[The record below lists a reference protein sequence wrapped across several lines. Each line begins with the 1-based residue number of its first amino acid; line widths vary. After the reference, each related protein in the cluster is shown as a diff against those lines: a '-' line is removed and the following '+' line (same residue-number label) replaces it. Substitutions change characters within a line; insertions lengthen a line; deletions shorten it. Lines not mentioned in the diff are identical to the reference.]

1 MEFICSK
8 SEIQKSLSHAEGVV
22 STKTTLSILSNVL
35 LETKENGLELSAT
48 DLEVGFRTFI
58 PAEISTSGSITIQA
72 KKLSDIIKSFTSGN
86 LTFALDGQ
94 NRMAISAEDPA
105 VKANFKI
112 MGIPKDDYPSIPAF
126 TEQNTFTLSQGLLKV
141 MIRKTIFSA
150 STDEAR
156 YFLNGIYFEKKDG
169 HLNLVATDGKR
180 LSFISATLEG
190 SEIEDFDVIIPSK
203 VLHELVKILKEEG
216 TCRISLTDSK
226 VFFQID
232 ESELVSNL
240 LEGQFPNYH
249 QVIPSETTNTISL
262 DNTGFSEAIKR
273 VSHMVDPK
281 IAQIRMDMTENKI
294 TLYGYHPDFGEAKDE
309 IEVDYKGDELQ
320 IAFNYNYL
328 LAALKEIDRKD
339 VLFKMTT
346 NKSPVILK
354 GVDEEDYLSVVMPMK
369 LTEE

>member
-1 MEFICSK
+1 MEFVCSK
-8 SEIQKSLSHAEGVV
+8 GEIQKSLSHAEGIV
-22 STKTTLSILSNVL
+22 SAKTTLSILSNVL
-35 LETKENGLELSAT
+35 LETKNNGLELSAT
-48 DLEVGFRTFI
+48 DLEVGFRTLI
-58 PAEISTSGSITIQA
+58 PAEISTPGAITIQA
-72 KKLSDIIKSFTSGN
+72 KKLSDIIKSFNTGN
-86 LTFALDGQ
+86 LNFALGEQ
-94 NRMAISAEDPA
+94 NRMAISAEDPK

-126 TEQNTFTLSQGLLKV
+126 TEEKTFTLSQGLLKV
-141 MIRKTIFSA
+141 MIRKTILSA

-169 HLNLVATDGKR
+169 RLNLVATDGKR
-180 LSFISATLEG
+180 LSFISVNLEESG
-190 SEIEDFDVIIPSK
+190 LEDFNVIIPSK
-203 VLHELVKILKEEG
+203 VLHELIKILKEEG

-226 VFFQID
+226 VFFQMD

-240 LEGQFPNYH
+240 LEGQFPDYH
-249 QVIPSETTNTISL
+249 QVVPSESTNIITLENIA
-262 DNTGFSEAIKR
+262 FSEAIKR

-281 IAQIRMDMTENKI
+281 IAQIRMDISENKI

-309 IEVDYKGDELQ
+309 LEVDYKGDELQ

-339 VLFKMTT
+339 ILFKMTT

-354 GVDEEDYLSVVMPMK
+354 GVDEEDYFSVVMPMK
-369 LTEE
+369 LTED